1 MKPYSQ
7 DLRER
12 VIATLEAGASSQA
25 EVAETFAISKST
37 VEKWWH
43 RWRHTG
49 RCAASPHAGGMP
61 RSLEGCEAAIRA
73 EVEKQPDVT
82 LAELCMRVAEA
93 EDVEAS
99 PSMMCR
105 ELQRLRLPR
114 KKSRSTTA
122 SGTRRGSRA
131 HAASS
136 AGGRAGR

>member
-12 VIATLEAGASSQA
+12 VIAAIEAGQQA
-25 EVAETFAISKST
+25 LDEIAATFGVSPST
-37 VEKWWH
+37 VDKWWR
-43 RWRHTG
+43 RWRQTG
-49 RCAASPHAGGMP
+49 SCAARPHAGGMP
-61 RSLEGCEAAIRA
+61 RALRGCEAALRA
-73 EVEKQPDVT
+73 AVREQPDVT
-82 LAELCMRVAEA
+82 LRELCDRVAEA
-93 EDVEAS
+93 AGVEAS
-99 PSMMCR
+99 SSMMSR
-105 ELQRLRLPR
+105 ELRRLRLPR